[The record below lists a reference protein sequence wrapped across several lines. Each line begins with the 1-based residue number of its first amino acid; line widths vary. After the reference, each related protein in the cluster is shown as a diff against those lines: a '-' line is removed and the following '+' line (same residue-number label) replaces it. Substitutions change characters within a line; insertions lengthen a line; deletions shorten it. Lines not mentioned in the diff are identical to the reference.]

1 MLVYTTKIPVSD
13 ELGFDQFVE
22 YIFVWLKGSKHYHFT
37 DESWN
42 RNAFQE
48 LSPNEN
54 ESLQIAFYKQINIC
68 AVRFRF
74 KDKKGFIWKTDY
86 ILNKQENK
94 LSFQM
99 YTEQNEKNNDK
110 QQRIKLPVFLKKIE
124 KFYGKDGDL
133 EIKDLPIPVNE
144 SNAILLRDIVLN
156 KVEYE
161 LPIIY
166 ITRDKFNT
174 FKINPHQLAKE
185 FKGQAHV
192 FYDESLDVQNI
203 LKKQTNGKNPYLGAI
218 EIYYKK
224 AIERIYPIQL
234 IRAKSDDER
243 IDLIYSILINQL
255 IRVSIDDKYSW
266 NELKN
271 QRQIENIDELKKK
284 LHEIDD
290 YKALATEYDQ
300 ALDLIRDENRELKE
314 TNRVQEAKINSL
326 NERLSNVSQEP
337 VLIKGDEEDLY
348 EDEQKA
354 ILAEI
359 LTVALKNL
367 PKDHK
372 RTRDILESVID
383 KNKPKCDI
391 EQKRSDLRNYIS
403 KSSKWNQQDKNELK
417 KYGLSIKSDSNHTKL
432 VFYDD
437 ERYTYSASKTPS
449 DNRGRKN
456 LAKNLIH
463 IFYGVNNNKDK

>member
-1 MLVYTTKIPVSD
+1 M
-13 ELGFDQFVE
+13 
-22 YIFVWLKGSKHYHFT
+22 
-37 DESWN
+37 
-42 RNAFQE
+42 
-48 LSPNEN
+48 
-54 ESLQIAFYKQINIC
+54 
-68 AVRFRF
+68 
-74 KDKKGFIWKTDY
+74 
-86 ILNKQENK
+86 
-94 LSFQM
+94 
-99 YTEQNEKNNDK
+99 
-110 QQRIKLPVFLKKIE
+110 
-124 KFYGKDGDL
+124 
-133 EIKDLPIPVNE
+133 
-144 SNAILLRDIVLN
+144 
-156 KVEYE
+156 
-161 LPIIY
+161 
-166 ITRDKFNT
+166 
-174 FKINPHQLAKE
+174 
-185 FKGQAHV
+185 
-192 FYDESLDVQNI
+192 
-203 LKKQTNGKNPYLGAI
+203 
-218 EIYYKK
+218 
-224 AIERIYPIQL
+224 
-234 IRAKSDDER
+234 
-243 IDLIYSILINQL
+243 
-255 IRVSIDDKYSW
+255 
-266 NELKN
+266 KN

-354 ILAEI
+354 ILEEI
-359 LTVALKNL
+359 LTAALKNL